1 MKHKARLAQLE
12 KRTQA
17 QHGPQVIE
25 LIKHYED
32 GHTEIETI
40 DLRTAQ
46 PSEILQQAR
55 ELQQAG
61 AKVTDEQRAALIS
74 LGIATHEQTTQPI
87 NPA

>member
-32 GHTEIETI
+32 GHTETETRNVY
-40 DLRTAQ
+40 DLK
-46 PSEILQQAR
+46 PSEILQHAR
-55 ELQQAG
+55 ELEQAG
-61 AKVTDEQRAALIS
+61 AIVTNEQRAALDS
-74 LGIATHEQTTQPI
+74 LGIATHEQTTQPH
-87 NPA
+87 